1 MQKFFATCPKGL
13 ESLLFNEL
21 NALQASSVK
30 ETVAGV
36 SFSGDMNL
44 AMRVC
49 LYSRF
54 ASRILLVLNTFR
66 CEDDSDLYMGAHG
79 IGYENYFS
87 SDKTIAV
94 TFNGT
99 NNSIRNTQYGAL
111 RVKDALCDRFVDS
124 KLERPNVDKH
134 NPEVHIVATLKKG
147 EVSVS
152 LDLSGS
158 AQFWREYHRSTG
170 KAPLKE
176 NLAAAMVTRAG
187 YTGVDN
193 FVDPMCG
200 SGTLL
205 LEAAAIATDTAAG
218 LMRSDYGFK
227 HLKDYDESAWSAIL
241 SEAQERSEAGK
252 AKAKERGIK
261 LYGFD
266 ADEYVIERAKENIA
280 NAGFEDFI
288 SVEHRPLDQL
298 INPLTEVNDLPCT
311 VVTNPP
317 YGERMGNFN
326 ELILL
331 YTTLG
336 HKLKTC
342 FAGGKAAVIS
352 TSTELLSCLRL
363 SVDKSYR
370 LFNGA
375 LECQLRTFKLD
386 RAQIALESGQFDNLD
401 QNAINQ
407 GGANAYAEMNAQA
420 EVAVDF
426 SNRLTKNLKNLSK
439 WADKEKITAYRVYDA
454 DLPDYNAAID
464 RYNQYYVIQEYQA
477 PATIKEFVAQKRLL
491 DMIAATI
498 KVTGA
503 AGDNVIVKSREK
515 QKGDSQY
522 EKSEDA
528 VGHFM
533 DVYEADIAFRVNL
546 RDYLDTGLF
555 LDARPIRRLIRK
567 EAQGKSFLN
576 LFAYTC
582 TASVAAAM
590 GGATRTVSV
599 DMSRT
604 YLDWGRENFILN
616 DMDVN
621 YSGTSASEQNH
632 FVQADCLAYLSQ
644 DQGSTYDLIYIDP
657 PTFSN
662 SKRMEKSFDV
672 QRDHLLMLGNLTRHL
687 NDGGKVIFCTNKRNF
702 KLHDGLE
709 EYGFTVRNITKE
721 TFDPDFKRDMQLHTC
736 FELTYNKASQSKEA
750 EALVSNTMRPRWSRD
765 LEAKQDRFT
774 YRGEQEDRRSDR
786 SSDRHERSFNRDSN
800 RRRCDDRQAPARD
813 YRRGSSSNSFE
824 RDDECKFTRESRS
837 WGNRERTYTDRSG
850 DEERSSRLTTS
861 DRTERSERSGRFSS
875 DRNNRFD
882 RGSRFGGE
890 RSERSDRFDRG
901 SRFGGERSDRNDRFD
916 RGNRFGSE
924 RSDRNDRFD
933 RGSRFGGERSDR
945 GSRFG
950 GERSDRGGRFNSRD
964 GARSTASTHKPRVW
978 GPSGVKDIK
987 GSEE

>member
-111 RVKDALCDRFVDS
+111 RVKDAVCDRFVDS

-407 GGANAYAEMNAQA
+407 GGANAYAAMNAQA

-522 EKSEDA
+522 EKREDA

-736 FELTYNKASQSKEA
+736 FELTYNKAAQSKEA

-800 RRRCDDRQAPARD
+800 RRRYDDRQAPARD

-824 RDDECKFTRESRS
+824 RDDERKFTRESRS

-850 DEERSSRLTTS
+850 DEERSSRFSS
-861 DRTERSERSGRFSS
+861 DRSERS
-875 DRNNRFD
+875 
-882 RGSRFGGE
+882 SRFGSNRNE
-890 RSERSDRFDRG
+890 RNDRFDRG
-901 SRFGGERSDRNDRFD
+901 SRFGSDRN
-916 RGNRFGSE
+916 E
-924 RSDRNDRFD
+924 RFD

>member
-111 RVKDALCDRFVDS
+111 RVKDAVCDRFVDS

-407 GGANAYAEMNAQA
+407 GGANAYAAMNAQA

-522 EKSEDA
+522 EKREDA

-800 RRRCDDRQAPARD
+800 RRRYDDRQAPSRD

-824 RDDECKFTRESRS
+824 RDDERKFTRESRS

-850 DEERSSRLTTS
+850 DEERSSRFT
-861 DRTERSERSGRFSS
+861 SERNS
-875 DRNNRFD
+875 
-882 RGSRFGGE
+882 
-890 RSERSDRFDRG
+890 
-901 SRFGGERSDRNDRFD
+901 
-916 RGNRFGSE
+916 RFGSE
-924 RSDRNDRFD
+924 RSNRNDRF
-933 RGSRFGGERSDR
+933 DR

>member
-87 SDKTIAV
+87 CDKTIAV

-407 GGANAYAEMNAQA
+407 GGANAYAAMNAQA

-522 EKSEDA
+522 EKREDA

-590 GGATRTVSV
+590 GGATRTLSV

-672 QRDHLLMLGNLTRHL
+672 QRDHLLMLGNLTCHL

-800 RRRCDDRQAPARD
+800 RRRYDDRQALARD

-824 RDDECKFTRESRS
+824 RDDERKFTRESRS

-850 DEERSSRLTTS
+850 DEERSSRFTTS
-861 DRTERSERSGRFSS
+861 DRTGRSERNSRFGS
-875 DRNNRFD
+875 DRNERND
-882 RGSRFGGE
+882 RGS
-890 RSERSDRFDRG
+890 
-901 SRFGGERSDRNDRFD
+901 
-916 RGNRFGSE
+916 RFGSE

-950 GERSDRGGRFNSRD
+950 SERGERSDRGGRFNSRD

>member
-187 YTGVDN
+187 YTGADN

-266 ADEYVIERAKENIA
+266 ADEYVLERAKENIA

-407 GGANAYAEMNAQA
+407 GGANAYAAMNAQA

-522 EKSEDA
+522 EKREDA

-774 YRGEQEDRRSDR
+774 YRGEQEDRRSDC

-800 RRRCDDRQAPARD
+800 RRRYDDRQAPARD

-824 RDDECKFTRESRS
+824 RDDERKFTRESRS
-837 WGNRERTYTDRSG
+837 WGNRERTYTDRSS
-850 DEERSSRLTTS
+850 DEERSSRFTTS
-861 DRTERSERSGRFSS
+861 DRTNRSERNSRFGS
-875 DRNNRFD
+875 DRNERND
-882 RGSRFGGE
+882 RGS
-890 RSERSDRFDRG
+890 
-901 SRFGGERSDRNDRFD
+901 
-916 RGNRFGSE
+916 RFGSE

-950 GERSDRGGRFNSRD
+950 SERGARSDRGGRFNSRD

>member
-1 MQKFFATCPKGL
+1 
-13 ESLLFNEL
+13 
-21 NALQASSVK
+21 
-30 ETVAGV
+30 
-36 SFSGDMNL
+36 
-44 AMRVC
+44 
-49 LYSRF
+49 
-54 ASRILLVLNTFR
+54 
-66 CEDDSDLYMGAHG
+66 
-79 IGYENYFS
+79 
-87 SDKTIAV
+87 
-94 TFNGT
+94 
-99 NNSIRNTQYGAL
+99 
-111 RVKDALCDRFVDS
+111 
-124 KLERPNVDKH
+124 
-134 NPEVHIVATLKKG
+134 
-147 EVSVS
+147 
-152 LDLSGS
+152 
-158 AQFWREYHRSTG
+158 
-170 KAPLKE
+170 
-176 NLAAAMVTRAG
+176 
-187 YTGVDN
+187 
-193 FVDPMCG
+193 
-200 SGTLL
+200 
-205 LEAAAIATDTAAG
+205 
-218 LMRSDYGFK
+218 
-227 HLKDYDESAWSAIL
+227 
-241 SEAQERSEAGK
+241 
-252 AKAKERGIK
+252 
-261 LYGFD
+261 
-266 ADEYVIERAKENIA
+266 
-280 NAGFEDFI
+280 
-288 SVEHRPLDQL
+288 
-298 INPLTEVNDLPCT
+298 
-311 VVTNPP
+311 
-317 YGERMGNFN
+317 
-326 ELILL
+326 
-331 YTTLG
+331 
-336 HKLKTC
+336 
-342 FAGGKAAVIS
+342 
-352 TSTELLSCLRL
+352 
-363 SVDKSYR
+363 
-370 LFNGA
+370 
-375 LECQLRTFKLD
+375 
-386 RAQIALESGQFDNLD
+386 
-401 QNAINQ
+401 
-407 GGANAYAEMNAQA
+407 MNAQA

-522 EKSEDA
+522 EKREDA
-528 VGHFM
+528 VGHFI

-800 RRRCDDRQAPARD
+800 RRRYDDRQAPARD

-824 RDDECKFTRESRS
+824 RDDERKFTRESRS

-850 DEERSSRLTTS
+850 DEERSSRFSSERT
-861 DRTERSERSGRFSS
+861 DRFDRNSRSERSSRFGS
-875 DRNNRFD
+875 DRNDRNDRSSRFGSDRSDRND
-882 RGSRFGGE
+882 RGSRFG
-890 RSERSDRFDRG
+890 
-901 SRFGGERSDRNDRFD
+901 SDRN
-916 RGNRFGSE
+916 
-924 RSDRNDRFD
+924 DRNDRFD